1 MPSKRDLIK
10 IFDTY
15 TRKKTAFVPQE
26 PNKVKIYTCGP
37 TVYDFAHIGNFRA
50 YIFSDTLRRVLE
62 FNGYKVKHV
71 INITDVGH
79 LTSDADSGEDKMEA
93 SARRQ
98 KKSAKEIADFYTNI
112 FMAGFK
118 SLNLKEPF
126 IWSKATDHIP
136 EQIALIEKLEAR
148 GFTYQASDGIYFDT
162 AKLKNYGRLSRLD
175 LKGLRQGARVD
186 FNNEKKTLTDFAL
199 WKFSPKD
206 QKRQMEWESPWGIGF
221 PGWHIECSA
230 MAMKYLGETIDIH
243 TGGIDHIPVHHT
255 NEIAQSETA
264 TGKQFVKY
272 WMHVA
277 FLTIEGQKMAK
288 SQGNF
293 TTLGDITKRGYDPL
307 SFKYLALTSHYR
319 SSFNFTWSNLTSAQK
334 SLTSIREKITNL
346 GHKTRNYDEKIIKR
360 LKECVN
366 NDINTPQ
373 ALALF
378 WETLESKRIPNNSK
392 KTTLLEFDK
401 VLGLDLNRKETV
413 QIPDTVKKLVE
424 YREQARKDKKWDES
438 DNLRKEIERM
448 GYSVEDTMS
457 GPKLKKIIL

>member
-1 MPSKRDLIK
+1 MPKNNLIK

-15 TRKKTAFVPQE
+15 TRQKRSFVSQE
-26 PNKVKIYTCGP
+26 HGIAKIYTCGP

-79 LTSDADSGEDKMEA
+79 LTSDEDSGEDKIEA

-112 FMAGFK
+112 FMDGFK

-136 EQIALIEKLEAR
+136 EQIALIKKLEAK

-162 AKLKNYGRLSRLD
+162 AKLKNYGHLSRLD
-175 LKGLRQGARVD
+175 LKGLKRGARVD
-186 FNNEKKTLTDFAL
+186 FNDEKKSLTDFAL

-255 NEIAQSETA
+255 NEIAQSETV
-264 TGKQFVKY
+264 TGKQFAKY

-277 FLTIEGQKMAK
+277 FLTVDGQKMAK

-293 TTLGDITKRGYDPL
+293 TTLKDITKKGYDPL
-307 SFKYLALTSHYR
+307 SFKYLALTSNYR
-319 SSFNFTWSNLTSAQK
+319 SSFNFTWNNLASAQK
-334 SLTSIREKITNL
+334 SLTSIRDKINNL
-346 GHKTRNYDEKIIKR
+346 GPKAKNYDEKIIKK
-360 LKECVN
+360 LKGCVN

-373 ALALF
+373 ALALL
-378 WETLESKRIPNNSK
+378 WETLENKKIANNSK

-401 VLGLDLNRKETV
+401 VFGLDLNRKEIV

-424 YREQARKDKKWDES
+424 SREQARKDKKWNES
-438 DNLRKEIERM
+438 DNLRKEIEKI
-448 GYSVEDTMS
+448 GYSVEDTTS
-457 GPKLKKIIL
+457 GPKLKKIPL